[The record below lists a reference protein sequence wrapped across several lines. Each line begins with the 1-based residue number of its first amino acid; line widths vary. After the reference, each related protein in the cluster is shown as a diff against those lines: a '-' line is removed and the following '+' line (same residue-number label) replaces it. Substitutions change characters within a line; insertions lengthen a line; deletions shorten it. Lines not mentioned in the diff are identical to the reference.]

1 MGPYIFYAIPN
12 HTQIVKGFMGQT
24 TSFNANLIKSN
35 VLVMGTCELNGEA
48 RYSTK
53 KGKGMFT
60 FMVAMILKIISIK
73 SYYCS

>member
-1 MGPYIFYAIPN
+1 
-12 HTQIVKGFMGQT
+12 MGQT

-48 RYSTK
+48 IYSAK

-73 SYYCS
+73 LAILLLFLIYILILLVIV